1 MRWLPT
7 ILGFILGMLAGG
19 QREHFYLFRAIFVTY
34 LCVYAVR
41 PQSPHR
47 PYSLRN
53 ALAHVRV
60 RACACA
66 RARVQPLKHT
76 TQRTNAFAQ

>member
-1 MRWLPT
+1 MRWLPS

-19 QREHFYLFRAIFVTY
+19 QREHFYLFRAIFVAY

-47 PYSLRN
+47 LYSLCN
-53 ALAHVRV
+53 ALARVRV
-60 RACACA
+60 YNR
-66 RARVQPLKHT
+66 
-76 TQRTNAFAQ
+76 